1 MNKELITN
9 DDKSIK
15 QTASTTTFVIKVL
28 YCENASVQ
36 GYIQWLED
44 EKTVPFRSLMELIH
58 LMEEALEKEGKG
70 LVKFRSWEADE
81 A

>member
-36 GYIQWLED
+36 GYIQWL
-44 EKTVPFRSLMELIH
+44 KTKRQSLSE
-58 LMEEALEKEGKG
+58 
-70 LVKFRSWEADE
+70 V
-81 A
+81 